1 MKKHK
6 TKLKEL
12 LVKINSKCTTQIMS
26 DMVRKNMTE
35 YGKDVIEDR
44 ALLDYRDGFKPVQR
58 RLLAS
63 MCDLRAYAGSMT
75 YKSARITGDC
85 MGKYHPHSDG
95 YGALVFPSL
104 S

>member
-26 DMVRKNMTE
+26 DMVRKNMIE

-63 MCDLRAYAGSMT
+63 MCALRAYAGICS
-75 YKSARITGDC
+75 Y
-85 MGKYHPHSDG
+85 
-95 YGALVFPSL
+95 YG
-104 S
+104 